1 MREIACQ
8 VSDGATTVK
17 EVIDGCYEGEN
28 TSVCDDICTNPA
40 MFMLNSWIARRR
52 RTPCNE
58 NQGNVMLLS
67 NKGFT
72 QETSSSHTGLYCA
85 GASLIL
91 AAAVATCVLG
101 KKENKANEDAF
112 LTASSPSAA
121 Y

>member
-1 MREIACQ
+1 
-8 VSDGATTVK
+8 
-17 EVIDGCYEGEN
+17 
-28 TSVCDDICTNPA
+28 
-40 MFMLNSWIARRR
+40 
-52 RTPCNE
+52 
-58 NQGNVMLLS
+58 MLLS